1 MERNKQLLHWNL
13 NLSSLAI
20 GFLLALCL
28 LLVVGASKSYDNNSQ
43 LYQCCAAGNEPLAV
57 FVIDTET
64 GNTWRLSRNDMYD
77 FGTPSQPRS
86 IRRSIRPMID

>member
-1 MERNKQLLHWNL
+1 MEHNKQLLRRNL
-13 NLSSLAI
+13 NLSSMVV

-28 LLVVGASKSYDNNSQ
+28 LLAVGAAGGNGDGPKR
-43 LYQCCAAGNEPLAV
+43 YQCSAAGNSDLAV

-64 GNTWRLSRNDMYD
+64 GHTWRLSRNDMYD

-86 IRRSIRPMID
+86 IRRSIRPMTD

>member
-1 MERNKQLLHWNL
+1 MEHNKQGPRWNL

-28 LLVVGASKSYDNNSQ
+28 LLVIGATKSFDDSSKR
-43 LYQCCAAGNEPLAV
+43 YQCCAAGNEPLCV

-64 GNTWRLSRNDMYD
+64 GHTWRLSRTDMYD
-77 FGTPSQPRS
+77 FGTPSEPRS
-86 IRRSIRPMID
+86 IRRSIRPMVD

>member
-1 MERNKQLLHWNL
+1 MEHNKQLLHWNL
-13 NLSSLAI
+13 NVNSLAI
-20 GFLLALCL
+20 GFLVALCL

-43 LYQCCAAGNEPLAV
+43 RYQCCAAGNEPLAV

-64 GNTWRLSRNDMYD
+64 VNTWRLGRNDMYD